1 MADHT
6 YTLDIEWTGNRG
18 FGTTGYREYDREHT
32 VSAPGKP
39 TLHGSADPAFRGVP
53 EAWNPEEL
61 LVATLSQ
68 CHMLWYLAL
77 AAKEGVVVTGYTDH
91 PTGRMEMNPDGSGQ
105 FTEVILAPQITLA
118 EASMVAVAERLH
130 AQAHDMCFI
139 ARSVNFV
146 VGHRATVAVEEA
158 AR

>member
-18 FGTTGYREYDREHT
+18 TGTTGYREYDREHT

-39 TLHGSADPAFRGVP
+39 TLRGTADPAFRGVP
-53 EAWNPEEL
+53 DAWNPEEL
-61 LVATLSQ
+61 LVAALSQ

-77 AAKEGVVVTGYTDH
+77 AAKAGVVVTGYTDH
-91 PTGRMEMNPDGSGQ
+91 PAGRLAMNPDGSGQ
-105 FTEVILAPQITLA
+105 FSEVILAPQVTVA
-118 EASMVAVAERLH
+118 DPSMVAEAERLH
-130 AQAHDMCFI
+130 AEAHDMCFI
-139 ARSVNFV
+139 ARSVDFV
-146 VGHRATVAVEEA
+146 VGHRATVTVEEA